1 MRVVANEKYIARR
14 ALLGRVFGWAGLAVL
29 FGAIVLSFVWD
40 QAGSAPLIQLALWG
54 ALAVGVM
61 LSFLGGYL
69 GDRFGGPLA
78 HHAGVR
84 AALKGLD
91 HRHVLL
97 QYVLPSPHVLL
108 GPDGLT
114 VIAVRSQPGRVT
126 YAEGRWTHQ
135 QRRKFLRELAGQ
147 ERLGRPDLDAGGQV
161 QRMTDYLEQ
170 RMPGAEV
177 PVRGVVLFTHPD
189 VSLEVQDPPVPVFFG
204 KKLKPWLRG
213 PGSGKPLPAHLR
225 GQLEEQVVACQP
237 DQRE

>member
-1 MRVVANEKYIARR
+1 MRIVANEKYITRR
-14 ALLGRVFGWAGLAVL
+14 ALLGRIFGWAGLGVL

-40 QAGSAPLIQLALWG
+40 QAASVAAIQIALWG

-91 HRHVLL
+91 NRHVLM

-108 GPDGLT
+108 GPDGLA
-114 VIAVRSQPGRVT
+114 VIVVRSQPGRVT

-147 ERLGRPDLDAGGQV
+147 ERLGQPDLDAGRQV
-161 QRMTDYLEQ
+161 QRMTEYLEQ

-189 VSLEVQDPPVPVFFG
+189 VILEVEDPPVPVFYG
-204 KKLKPWLRG
+204 KKLKAWLRG
-213 PGSGKPLPAHLR
+213 PGSGKPLPAQVR
-225 GQLEEQVVACQP
+225 RQLDEQVVGNQ
-237 DQRE
+237 QGERE